1 MEKTIRTYNALLW
14 GIVAVIVGLVMIVW
28 SVRIL
33 QWGVKL
39 IGVVAIVIGVV
50 QFVSFIVR
58 TKGMTDRWK
67 YLPIA
72 APIAVI
78 WGTLLLLSPELWTNL
93 FLILFGVLLIFL
105 GLYQLVSMYKIKK
118 NGVKVPGFYFFFS
131 ILLMV
136 AGIFAAAQPTY
147 MASWFMTFIGA
158 WILAYGVMEI
168 FSYFTLRAPL
178 EGHEA
183 PVSQEKEETKA
194 VDEEVKKI
202 EE

>member
-1 MEKTIRTYNALLW
+1 MEKSIRTYNALLW
-14 GIVAVIVGLVMIVW
+14 GIVALIVGLVMIVW

-50 QFVSFIVR
+50 QFVGFMVR
-58 TKGMTDRWK
+58 TKGMADRWK

-72 APIAVI
+72 SPIAVI

-168 FSYFTLRAPL
+168 FSYFTLRAPM
-178 EGHEA
+178 EETATVHEA
-183 PVSQEKEETKA
+183 EQTATKDA
-194 VDEEVKKI
+194 EEVKKI

>member
-1 MEKTIRTYNALLW
+1 MEKSIRTYNALLW
-14 GIVAVIVGLVMIVW
+14 GIVALIVGLVMIVW

-50 QFVSFIVR
+50 QFVGFMVR
-58 TKGMTDRWK
+58 TKGMADRWK

-72 APIAVI
+72 SPIAVI

-168 FSYFTLRAPL
+168 FSYFTLRAPM
-178 EGHEA
+178 
-183 PVSQEKEETKA
+183 EETATKEA
-194 VDEEVKKI
+194 EEVKKI

>member
-1 MEKTIRTYNALLW
+1 MEKNIRTYNALLW
-14 GIVAVIVGLVMIVW
+14 GIVAVVVGIVMIVW
-28 SVRIL
+28 SASIL
-33 QWGVKL
+33 KWGVKL
-39 IGVVAIVIGVV
+39 IGVVAIIIGLI
-50 QFVSFIVR
+50 QFIGFLVR
-58 TKGMTDRWK
+58 TKGLPERWK

-78 WGTLLLLSPELWTNL
+78 WGALLLLSPELWTNL

-118 NGVKVPGFYFFFS
+118 GGVKVSGIYFFFS

-147 MASWFMTFIGA
+147 MASWFITFIGA
-158 WILAYGVMEI
+158 WILAYGVVEI
-168 FSYFTLRAPL
+168 FSYFTLRVPL
-178 EGHEA
+178 EPKPTTGAEN
-183 PVSQEKEETKA
+183 
-194 VDEEVKKI
+194 EEVKKI